1 MRKRR
6 ILSLATALAVSLAGF
21 GGAAV
26 PARAADEDSMKGQLE
41 QLEREEQEL
50 RRKAEETRKNLS
62 EENKHKENLDS
73 QIANIRQQLN
83 LLDKQLDGLDADIS
97 GKNAGIEQKQ
107 KNIEEQEA
115 DLAGQ
120 KRKLEEKLRAVSKK
134 GGANSLMLLLD
145 ADNYADYLIKSK
157 AIERIVEK
165 DEKEM
170 AALEAAISALNEEK
184 EELEAARQSAEA
196 KKAETEALRKKT
208 DGKKA
213 ELDNLY
219 AEARQVI
226 REMEK
231 DKATLEANIRKN
243 REEQEA
249 LDRKIAELNKAPS
262 TAGDYKGGSMYW
274 PVPTVHTMSR
284 GYGMDGGELHKGL
297 DIANHPT
304 IKVYGQNIVAAADG
318 VVLQAFT
325 ANTDGGGY
333 GYHVIID
340 HGYDEQGRRIT
351 TLYAHCSQVLVK
363 TGQKVTGGQTV
374 IAKAGDTGR
383 VSGPHLHFE
392 VRVNNAAVDPIK
404 NGYVKP

>member
-6 ILSLATALAVSLAGF
+6 ILSLAAALAVSLAAF

-26 PARAADEDSMKGQLE
+26 PARAQSEASMKSQLE
-41 QLEREEQEL
+41 QLEQEEQEL

-83 LLDKQLDGLDADIS
+83 LLDKQLSGLDADIS
-97 GKNAGIEQKQ
+97 EKNTGIAQKQ
-107 KNIEEQEA
+107 KKIEEQEA
-115 DLAGQ
+115 ALTNQ
-120 KRKLEEKLRAVSKK
+120 KRRLEEKLRAISKK
-134 GGANSLMLLLD
+134 GGVSSMMLLFD
-145 ADNYADYLIKSK
+145 TENYADYLIQSK
-157 AIERIVEK
+157 AIERIAEK

-170 AALEAAISALNEEK
+170 AELESAIAALNEEK
-184 EELEAARQSAEA
+184 KALEGERQSAEA
-196 KKAETEALRKKT
+196 KKAETAALRQKT

-219 AEARQVI
+219 AEVRHVI
-226 REMEK
+226 RNMEK
-231 DKATLEANIRKN
+231 DKATLEANIRQN

-249 LDRKIAELNKAPS
+249 LDRKIAALNEAPS
-262 TAGDYKGGSMYW
+262 QAGDYKGGSMYW

-325 ANTDGGGY
+325 ANTSGGGY

-374 IAKAGDTGR
+374 LAKAGDTGR

-392 VRVNNAAVDPIK
+392 VRVNNRAVDPIQ